1 MVHQNDCDSDSCTYM
16 YVQCTCTTVVSV
28 LMLFMVVHVHVC
40 ALLCVRTDFGGSGE
54 EVEVVEVQ
62 EYVGDPA
69 YGTATT
75 QLHKVDIQ
83 TLVLYVVLSQ
93 CQLHE
98 NSHMCTTC
106 SMVNC

>member
-1 MVHQNDCDSDSCTYM
+1 MYNVLYM
-16 YVQCTCTTVVSV
+16 YSSSFSSYVIHGCT
-28 LMLFMVVHVHVC
+28 C
-40 ALLCVRTDFGGSGE
+40 ALLCVCTDFGGSGE

-83 TLVLYVVLSQ
+83 TLVLYVVLWRS
-93 CQLHE
+93 
-98 NSHMCTTC
+98 
-106 SMVNC
+106 

>member
-1 MVHQNDCDSDSCTYM
+1 MVLYVSRAAVVFLLVIHDC
-16 YVQCTCTTVVSV
+16 
-28 LMLFMVVHVHVC
+28 VC
-40 ALLCVRTDFGGSGE
+40 VPCSTLCTDFGGSGE

-83 TLVLYVVLSQ
+83 YLYMHIQVLCIHDYVYACVNTQIVLW
-93 CQLHE
+93 
-98 NSHMCTTC
+98 
-106 SMVNC
+106 